1 MDAKYEKMLLVKEVR
16 PTTMRLLIL
25 RELDKAQSA
34 LNLNELEVLFDQVD
48 HVTLYRT
55 IKTFRENQLI
65 HSIIDGTGS
74 VRYAL
79 CSEGCTCSIN
89 DSHIHFHCDV
99 CEKTLCLKQVK
110 IPMVELPDGYALRS
124 LSYVASGICPAC
136 KK

>member
-1 MDAKYEKMLLVKEVR
+1 MNSTYEKILEAKEIR
-16 PTTMRLLIL
+16 PTAMRLLIL
-25 RELDKAQSA
+25 RELDNAKSA

-55 IKTFRENQLI
+55 IKTFQENQLI

-99 CEKTLCLKQVK
+99 CGKTLCLKQVK
-110 IPMVELPDGYALRS
+110 IPQVDLPEDYALKS
-124 LSYVASGICPAC
+124 LSYVASGVCPAC